1 MRKSRIIITIFF
13 SGFFLISG
21 ITSVFAKSFLDSQLT
36 SGTIKNIEEEVINID
51 DKGVFYP
58 APIIGKLDLN
68 SGDSVTLRYYV
79 DNSGRK
85 VYVEIRKGLNSLSE
99 RSNPG
104 NTQTT
109 LK

>member
-1 MRKSRIIITIFF
+1 MRKSRIIIATFF

-21 ITSVFAKSFLDSQLT
+21 ITSVLAKSFLETQLT
-36 SGTIKNIEEEVINID
+36 SGTIKNIKEKVIDID
-51 DKGVFYP
+51 DNEVFYP
-58 APIIGKLDLN
+58 APIIGKHDLN

-99 RSNPG
+99 RSNPV